1 MNRLK
6 FLREK
11 RNLSI
16 LELSRKTGVS
26 ERYLRFIERAEKIP
40 SLKTAA
46 IIAKTLE
53 TSVDDIFLIQK

>member
-26 ERYLRFIERAEKIP
+26 ERYLRFIERGEKIP

>member
-26 ERYLRFIERAEKIP
+26 ERYLRFIERGEKIP

-46 IIAKTLE
+46 IIAKTFE

>member
-11 RNLSI
+11 RTLSI

-26 ERYLRFIERAEKIP
+26 ERYLRFIERGEKIP

>member
-26 ERYLRFIERAEKIP
+26 ERYLRFIERGEKIP

-46 IIAKTLE
+46 IIAKILE
-53 TSVDDIFLIQK
+53 ASVDDIFLIQK